1 MSDNLHDVVIQQIVS
16 HLNQRDYDVYTN
28 PGQEKNAGINNN
40 YPDVVMTEKNGLTVK
55 FILEIET
62 TESIHGIQKDLSLK
76 LNS

>member
-55 FILEIET
+55 FRVCLNFN
-62 TESIHGIQKDLSLK
+62 SIIC
-76 LNS
+76 